1 MTEESDKRQLLEKSN
16 LKRIDRHYISHEIEH
31 VLHLDRGFFYTVR
44 ELLLRPGKAVREFL
58 FEDRKKLVKP
68 ILFLI
73 LSSVIF
79 SITIHFIHTEVSLFN
94 IDRITPLQGKIR
106 SKEIGGWIN
115 SNIGYS
121 QLLMA
126 VYIAIWLKIFFRKRN
141 YNFYEILLLL
151 SYIFGEALL
160 IFLLFIILAN
170 IFENQFV
177 GSVGVGI
184 YLLYIIWGIGQF
196 FGERHIINYVKSAI
210 TFVFGASSYLA
221 ILVGIAYLLKI
232 ILPEVPSI

>member
-184 YLLYIIWGIGQF
+184 YLLYITFLISGGYF
-196 FGERHIINYVKSAI
+196 LCFSTLFEKINR
-210 TFVFGASSYLA
+210 
-221 ILVGIAYLLKI
+221 
-232 ILPEVPSI
+232 